1 MPLHALE
8 SVPAGIVG
16 QENPAEHVEV
26 IPMQEELEVR
36 LEEGTFPVP
45 NDWHYDVKMDSEMV
59 AAALGSTESDNGAAA
74 NAKAGQNYQ
83 EFTGN
88 QVRDW
93 VLFGGINVEK
103 SLQ

>member
-16 QENPAEHVEV
+16 QENPTDHVEV

-36 LEEGTFPVP
+36 LEEGNFPVP

-59 AAALGSTESDNGAAA
+59 AAALGASENDNVTAATSKS
-74 NAKAGQNYQ
+74 NQSYS

-88 QVRDW
+88 QVIVFKKVR
-93 VLFGGINVEK
+93 LI
-103 SLQ
+103 